1 MKWMSNMWN
10 REREKCKTC
19 IMNVEICESCNDG
32 DILAKNGSCLKI
44 DNYTLVTY
52 ETNKKGASIRLFESK
67 F

>member
-1 MKWMSNMWN
+1 
-10 REREKCKTC
+10 
-19 IMNVEICESCNDG
+19 MNVEICESCNDG
-32 DILAKNGSCLKI
+32 DILAKNDSCLKI